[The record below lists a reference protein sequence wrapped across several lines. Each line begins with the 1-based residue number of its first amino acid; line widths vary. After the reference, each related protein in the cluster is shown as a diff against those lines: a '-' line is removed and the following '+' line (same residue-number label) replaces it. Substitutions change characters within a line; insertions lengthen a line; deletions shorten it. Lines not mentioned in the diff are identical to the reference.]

1 MAERLE
7 FIGRVWLTSVNPP
20 PPPQPNRKE
29 VFCAIFSCVSKFLFF
44 PFSFF
49 FFFLIL
55 NWYIESLGSPYQNF
69 HKMESVQLLR
79 TANYILRQSKM
90 NLLKREK
97 EESKIFRR
105 SRFERGPKDR
115 RASRSMINMNNSR
128 PILSLITRAAASNNG
143 VIVSIHPPLS
153 ILPSSFFHQIPR
165 RDACRC
171 HYGSRRWGKVG
182 AKLLNRRLRNQITD
196 RDTTM
201 PMHYLWPMPRA
212 SYTHTLVQARSVET
226 GWMDHWGLPGALII
240 SERRRDSFV
249 TFPRCE
255 RMKDWDIFIIVD
267 QYNRLYF
274 IRLNLNRDLVK
285 FVLFLLFWKYW

>member
-1 MAERLE
+1 
-7 FIGRVWLTSVNPP
+7 
-20 PPPQPNRKE
+20 
-29 VFCAIFSCVSKFLFF
+29 
-44 PFSFF
+44 
-49 FFFLIL
+49 
-55 NWYIESLGSPYQNF
+55 
-69 HKMESVQLLR
+69 
-79 TANYILRQSKM
+79 
-90 NLLKREK
+90 
-97 EESKIFRR
+97 
-105 SRFERGPKDR
+105 
-115 RASRSMINMNNSR
+115 MINMNNSR
-128 PILSLITRAAASNNG
+128 SILSLITRTAASNNG

>member
-29 VFCAIFSCVSKFLFF
+29 VFCCYLFVCVEISFLSF
-44 PFSFF
+44 FF

-143 VIVSIHPPLS
+143 VIVSIHPPLFHPPLLL
-153 ILPSSFFHQIPR
+153 LPPDPPKGR
-165 RDACRC
+165 
-171 HYGSRRWGKVG
+171 V
-182 AKLLNRRLRNQITD
+182 
-196 RDTTM
+196 
-201 PMHYLWPMPRA
+201 
-212 SYTHTLVQARSVET
+212 
-226 GWMDHWGLPGALII
+226 
-240 SERRRDSFV
+240 
-249 TFPRCE
+249 
-255 RMKDWDIFIIVD
+255 
-267 QYNRLYF
+267 
-274 IRLNLNRDLVK
+274 
-285 FVLFLLFWKYW
+285 